1 MTSRSPLRILIGL
14 ALLASASFTGALRPS
29 LAVADEVGVSA
40 DTILFG
46 QVAALEGPSAAIGQ
60 SMRQGLL
67 TAFTE
72 INSRGGINGRKLK
85 LVSRNDGYD
94 PDRSVVETVKL
105 IYEDKIFALI
115 GAVGTPTA
123 MATAPIAAAN
133 DVPFLGPVSGADFL
147 TGSEF
152 QNVVNIRARYSA
164 EAEAWIKHLVEDL
177 HLSRIGIFY
186 QDDAFGRDVLAGVKA
201 ALDRRGL
208 QLTAEGTFER
218 NTRAVGAALRVI
230 RRDEPEAVIM
240 VGTYGPCAEFIKLSH
255 RSGFNPTF
263 AAVSFVGGTALA
275 KELGREG
282 AGIIVSQVVPFP
294 WNTRLKLIADY
305 QAAQKALDPSQTPD
319 FQSLEGYIV
328 GRVVGHALELAGP
341 NPTRSDLLRVINDA
355 GQFDLDGTAISF
367 GAMQQTHPPEV
378 NLTQIQSD
386 GSFKPIEKLTN

>member
-1 MTSRSPLRILIGL
+1 MTLRSPLRILVGL
-14 ALLASASFTGALRPS
+14 ALLAGSLCASP
-29 LAVADEVGVSA
+29 AVADEVGVSS

-46 QVAALEGPSAAIGQ
+46 QVAALEGPSAALGQ
-60 SMRQGLL
+60 SMRQGLVA
-67 TAFTE
+67 AFSE
-72 INSRGGINGRKLK
+72 INSKGGINGRKLR

-105 IYEDKIFALI
+105 IYEDKVFALI

-147 TGSEF
+147 KGPEF
-152 QNVVNIRARYSA
+152 QNVVNMRARYSA
-164 EAEAWIKHLVEDL
+164 EAEALIKYLVEDL
-177 HLSRIGIFY
+177 HQTRIGIFY
-186 QDDAFGRDVLAGVKA
+186 QDDAFGRDVLTGVKA
-201 ALDRRGL
+201 ALDRRGME
-208 QLTAEGTFER
+208 LTAEGTFER
-218 NTRAVGAALRVI
+218 NTRAVGAAFRVI
-230 RRDEPEAVIM
+230 KRAEPEAVIT

-255 RSGFNPTF
+255 RSGFNPSF

-294 WNTRLKLIADY
+294 WDPRLKLIAEY
-305 QAAQKALDPSQTPD
+305 QAAQKALDPSHTPD

-328 GRVVGHALELAGP
+328 GRVVGRALELAGP
-341 NPTRSDLLRVINDA
+341 TPTRSDLLRVISET
-355 GQFDLDGTAISF
+355 GEFDIGGYTVAF
-367 GAMQQTHPPEV
+367 GAMQQTHPPSV
-378 NLTQIQSD
+378 FLTQIQPD

>member
-1 MTSRSPLRILIGL
+1 MTLRSPLRILIGL
-14 ALLASASFTGALRPS
+14 AVIASGLCPS
-29 LAVADEVGVSA
+29 LAMADEVGVSS

-46 QVAALEGPSAAIGQ
+46 QVAALEGPSAALGQ

-67 TAFTE
+67 AAFSE
-72 INSRGGINGRKLK
+72 INSKGGINGRKLR

-105 IYEDKIFALI
+105 IYEDKVFALI

-152 QNVVNIRARYSA
+152 QNVVNMRARYSA

-177 HLSRIGIFY
+177 HQTRIGIFY

-208 QLTAEGTFER
+208 ELTAEGTF
-218 NTRAVGAALRVI
+218 
-230 RRDEPEAVIM
+230 
-240 VGTYGPCAEFIKLSH
+240 KLSH

-282 AGIIVSQVVPFP
+282 AGTIVSQVVPFP
-294 WNTRLKLIADY
+294 WDTRLKLIADY

-319 FQSLEGYIV
+319 FQSLEGYLI
-328 GRVVGHALELAGP
+328 GRVVGRALDLAGP
-341 NPTRSDLLRVINDA
+341 IPTRSDLLRVINET
-355 GQFDLDGTAISF
+355 GQFDIGGHVVSF

-378 NLTQIQSD
+378 FLTQIQSD

>member
-1 MTSRSPLRILIGL
+1 MTLPSRLRILIGL
-14 ALLASASFTGALRPS
+14 ALLASGLCPP
-29 LAVADEVGVSA
+29 LAVADEVGVSS

-46 QVAALEGPSAAIGQ
+46 QVAALEGPSAALGQ

-67 TAFTE
+67 AAFWE
-72 INSRGGINGRKLK
+72 INSKGGINGRKLR

-105 IYEDKIFALI
+105 IYEDKVFALI

-152 QNVVNIRARYSA
+152 QNVVNMRARYSA

-177 HLSRIGIFY
+177 HQSRIGIFY

-201 ALDRRGL
+201 ALDRRGME
-208 QLTAEGTFER
+208 LTAEGTFER
-218 NTRAVGAALRVI
+218 NTRAIGAAFRVI
-230 RRDEPEAVIM
+230 KRAEPEAVIM

-275 KELGREG
+275 KELGRDG
-282 AGIIVSQVVPFP
+282 GGTIVSQVVPFP
-294 WNTRLKLIADY
+294 WDTRLKLIADY

-319 FQSLEGYIV
+319 FQSLEGYLV
-328 GRVVGHALELAGP
+328 GRVVGRALELAGP
-341 NPTRSDLLRVINDA
+341 IPTRSDLLRVINET
-355 GQFDLDGTAISF
+355 GQFDIGGHVLTF

-378 NLTQIQSD
+378 FLTQIQSD